1 MAGGRIRG
9 ITIEIEGN
17 ATPLNK
23 ALKSV
28 DKQLSTTQRNLKDV
42 NKLLKLDPGNTDLL
56 KQKQKALADAVDLTK
71 DRLKELNKAQS
82 QLSEG
87 TSEWDSLQR
96 EIIDTENNLKDLEK
110 EYKEFGSVG
119 AQKIK
124 VVGDKMTALGEGMK
138 DVGGKLTKYVTGP
151 IVALGAGSMAAWNEV
166 DDALDTVTKKTGA
179 TGEALEE
186 MHNQVRD
193 IATSMPTSFEEAGV
207 AVGEVNTRFGL
218 TGDALQELSEDFL
231 KFASIN
237 DTDVNNSIDTI
248 QSAMAAF
255 NTETEKAPEV
265 LDLFTAAGQQTGVP
279 IEQLAESLKKNSTAL
294 QEMGFGLE
302 DSVMFLAQLD
312 KSGADS
318 QTVLAGLKGAL
329 KNATKEGKPMS
340 EALSDM
346 QEKLKGAASD
356 TEAAQL
362 ATELFGSKAGAAIAE
377 YVRNGQLDFES
388 LGVSL
393 EDYAGLV
400 DQTFTDTQDPI
411 DDFQT
416 TMNELKDL
424 GFEIAQDVMPVV
436 KDVLTQLKDIIEQL
450 KEKWEGLSPEQQ
462 QMVEKFVLI
471 AAVAGPVLSA
481 LGTLLGIIGSLMTIV
496 PLIVGAVG
504 PVIALG
510 GPIIAMIAAVIAIGV
525 LLGQH
530 WDQVCEWANNLK
542 EKVAGAI
549 EGMKQRVTDT
559 IEGVKAKF
567 TEMKDKVSNIMAM
580 VKEDISNKIEAAKQ
594 KVSDVVDRIKSIL
607 SFDGLKDKV
616 LGVFDSIK
624 QGISDRLDAAK
635 QLVSDAVDRIKSL
648 FNFDWHLPDLKL
660 PHINV
665 GGYINVPVLGTIPD
679 PRTLS
684 VDWYKKAYDNPIM
697 FTKPTVLQTPSG
709 LKGFGDGNG
718 AEVVL
723 SADRLR
729 SIAGGTN
736 VNINVYGAEGQS
748 VDALAQAVQQK
759 FVQWQKQEEAVYA

>member
-1 MAGGRIRG
+1 MASGRIRG

-28 DKQLSTTQRNLKDV
+28 DEQLSTTQRNLKDV

-71 DRLKELNKAQS
+71 DRIKELNKAQS

-151 IVALGAGSMAAWNEV
+151 IMALGAGSMAAWNEV

-179 TGEALEE
+179 TGDALEE

-218 TGDALQELSEDFL
+218 TGEALQSLSEDFL

-248 QSAMAAF
+248 QSTMAAF

-265 LDLFTAAGQQTGVP
+265 LDLFTAAGQKTGVP
-279 IEQLAESLKKNSTAL
+279 IEQLAEKLKQNSVAL

-302 DSVMFLAQLD
+302 DSVMFLADLD
-312 KSGADS
+312 KSGADTG
-318 QTVLAGLKGAL
+318 TVLAGLKGAL
-329 KNATKEGKPMS
+329 KNATKEGKPMN

-388 LGVSL
+388 LGTSMD
-393 EDYAGLV
+393 DYAGLV
-400 DQTFTDTQDPI
+400 NQTFENTQDPI
-411 DDFQT
+411 DEFQT
-416 TMNELKDL
+416 TMNEIKDL
-424 GFEIAQDVMPVV
+424 GFEIAESVMPVV
-436 KDVLTQLKDIIEQL
+436 KDVLTQLKDIVAEL

-462 QMVEKFVLI
+462 QMIEKFVLI
-471 AAVAGPVLSA
+471 AAVAGPVLMA
-481 LGTLLGIIGSLMTIV
+481 LGSLASIITTLMTIV
-496 PLIVGAVG
+496 PLVVGAVG
-504 PVIALG
+504 PAIALG
-510 GPIIAMIAAVIAIGV
+510 GPIIAMIAGVIAAGV

-530 WDQVCEWANNLK
+530 WDEVCAWANNLK

-697 FTKPTVLQTPSG
+697 FTKPTVLQTPQG

-748 VDALAQAVQQK
+748 VDALAQEVQQK